1 MFVVM
6 LHYLQPLAVIERHM
20 PEHRAYLDRQYEAGY
35 FIASG
40 PQVPRIGGVILAA
53 RMAREALDAILADDP
68 FYREGVA
75 QYQVVEFQATKAV
88 PAVLPFEQ

>member
-6 LHYLQPLAVIERHM
+6 LHYLQPLAVVEKHIA
-20 PEHRAYLDRQYEAGY
+20 EHRDYLDRHYAAGH

-40 PQVPRIGGVILAA
+40 PQVPRIGGVILATG
-53 RMAREALDAILADDP
+53 MAREALDEILADDP

-75 QYQVVEFQATKAV
+75 QYQVVEFEATKSV
-88 PAVLPFEQ
+88 PELVPLGR

>member
-6 LHYLQPLAVIERHM
+6 LHYLQPLAVIERHIA
-20 PEHRAYLDRQYEAGY
+20 EHRTYLDRHYEAGH

-53 RMAREALDAILADDP
+53 GMARAALDAILADDP

-88 PAVLPFEQ
+88 PAVLPFER